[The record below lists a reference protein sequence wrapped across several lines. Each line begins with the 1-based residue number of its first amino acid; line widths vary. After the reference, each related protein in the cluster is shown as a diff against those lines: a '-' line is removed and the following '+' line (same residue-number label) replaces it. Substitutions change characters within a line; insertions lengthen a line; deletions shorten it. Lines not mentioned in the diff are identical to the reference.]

1 MRQIVLD
8 TETTGLEPEQ
18 GHRIIEIGCVE
29 VFKRRKTGRT
39 FHRYIRPDREV
50 DRGALQVHGITNEFL
65 AQQPRFEEIADEFL
79 EFINGAELV
88 IHNAA
93 FDVAF
98 LNAELARLP
107 GARRQVADLCP
118 ILDTLPMARQMHPG
132 QRNSL
137 DALCKR
143 YGVDNSRRELH
154 GALLDAQILLDVY
167 LAMTG
172 GQTTLILGEEPQEK
186 MSVVVE
192 QAIAVRPLGE
202 LRVIIASE
210 DELAAHERLLAS
222 VDKASGKKTLWRIM
236 EAEQSA
242 AVPAA
247 AVNSPAGIIV
257 PAAAG
262 AGMQVAAAAQ

>member
-1 MRQIVLD
+1 MRQIILD

-29 VFKRRKTGRT
+29 IIKRRKTGRT

-50 DRGALQVHGITNEFL
+50 DRGAQQVHGITNEFL
-65 AQQPRFEEIADEFL
+65 LQQPRFAEIADELL
-79 EFINGAELV
+79 EFIGGAQLI

-98 LNAELARLP
+98 LNAELHRLP
-107 GARRQVADLCP
+107 VRRKVADICSV
-118 ILDTLPMARQMHPG
+118 LDTLPMARQMHPG

-143 YGVDNSRRELH
+143 YGVDNSHRELH

-172 GQTTLILGEEPQEK
+172 GQTALILDEIKQEQV
-186 MSVVVE
+186 SVAVE
-192 QAIAVRPLGE
+192 REVAMRPVGE
-202 LRVIIASE
+202 LLIILASD
-210 DELAAHERLLAS
+210 DELAAHERLLAA
-222 VDKASGKKTLWRIM
+222 VDKVSGKKTLWR
-236 EAEQSA
+236 ALDLPPPALA
-242 AVPAA
+242 A
-247 AVNSPAGIIV
+247 N
-257 PAAAG
+257 
-262 AGMQVAAAAQ
+262 MN